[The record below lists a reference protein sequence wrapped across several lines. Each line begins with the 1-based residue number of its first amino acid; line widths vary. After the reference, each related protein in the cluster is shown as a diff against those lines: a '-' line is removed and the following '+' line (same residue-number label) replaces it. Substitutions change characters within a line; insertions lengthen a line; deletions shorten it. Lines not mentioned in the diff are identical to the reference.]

1 MFRHLFKLC
10 SMFSILLLAASF
22 LTACQPSTPTQ
33 QGPLAQCTP
42 QDAPV
47 IKTLAASH
55 SSPQVF
61 YLSDHA
67 YLYELNAGDG
77 ALGWCEHYQDES
89 PHPNYFTGLTHIN
102 DKLYIGA
109 SDNNLFSLNP
119 TNGSLLH
126 SYLHLG
132 DNSDLGSPMIFAN
145 GTIYEGTIYG
155 NSNTLEAISLQ
166 TGKVSWQY
174 SLVGAQM
181 MSNSALANGLLYFD
195 FSENSAAPFQSHL
208 VALDARTGTKRWDDV
223 WNDPLIQGNATIV
236 QGIVLVTLSPQILA
250 PEQVGTLQA
259 VDAQTGKLL
268 WNNNSDYLCSPS
280 AGSDLFYGVEGNSLD
295 AFNIQTGSVLWS
307 VPQVQPLECL
317 VNHGVLYAFSHISG
331 KNTIFAFNSQ
341 TGKKLWQA
349 SLRNIPDGSPQI
361 VFFDP
366 LVLVGDELF
375 LWTMP
380 SRQPHSQVTLHA
392 FNVKAKKEDW
402 YANLPFATG
411 TITA

>member
-22 LTACQPSTPTQ
+22 LSACQTSASTP

-67 YLYELNAGDG
+67 FLYELNAGDG
-77 ALGWCEHYQDES
+77 ALGWCEHYQEKS
-89 PHPNYFTGLTHIN
+89 PSGSRFNSLTHID

-109 SDNNLFSLNP
+109 SDNNLFILNP

-126 SYLHLG
+126 SDLHPG
-132 DNSDLGSPMIFAN
+132 GNSDLGGPMIVAN

-166 TGKVSWQY
+166 IGKVSWQY

-181 MSNSALANGLLYFD
+181 MSDSALADGLLYFD

-223 WNDPLIQGNATIV
+223 WNDPLIQGDATIV
-236 QGIVLVTLSPQILA
+236 QGIVLVTLSSQILA

-259 VDAQTGKLL
+259 VDAQTGKIL
-268 WNNNSDYLCSPS
+268 WNNNSGYLCSPS

-307 VPQVQPLECL
+307 APQVQPLECL

-331 KNTIFAFNSQ
+331 MNTIFAFDSQ
-341 TGKKLWQA
+341 TGHKLWQA
-349 SLRNIPDGSPQI
+349 SLQNVPGVSPQI
-361 VFFDP
+361 VFLRP
-366 LVLVGDELF
+366 LALVGNELF

-380 SRQPHSQVTLHA
+380 SRPPFSLVTLHA
-392 FNVKAKKEDW
+392 FNIKTKKEDW
-402 YANLPFATG
+402 YTNLSSDPG
-411 TITA
+411 TIIS